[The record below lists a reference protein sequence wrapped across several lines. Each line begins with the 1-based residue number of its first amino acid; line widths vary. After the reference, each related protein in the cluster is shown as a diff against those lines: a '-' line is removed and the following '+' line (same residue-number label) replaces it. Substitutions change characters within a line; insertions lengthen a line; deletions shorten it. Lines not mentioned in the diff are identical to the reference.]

1 MQLFRFG
8 DTLNRR
14 LIVLNPNN
22 LGGSLPILFRRLYV
36 YWFLLLHSHVR
47 LFLPIIQE
55 IKMKKIITF
64 LLSLIIA
71 YSPIYAFAGAAEQW
85 NASPRQ
91 MTIADQGMRT
101 RNGIGV
107 GNVKAANGMINADIT
122 QRVTVDGSNA
132 TINTKVSIPANDDTF
147 ARKTASHAKNLLR
160 GGAYAAGA
168 AAAMQLILDGVG
180 WVIDEGGKVTKKPVD
195 HDSGP
200 VDPVDPTLEYVYK
213 SPYYF
218 KNSAYGSKDSLCRAQ
233 GSAHAGASG
242 LSVTFINLR
251 SDGSACIYNTPTG
264 LFELPVLTVRNPSY
278 DPSAPK
284 PDSVPVPDGE
294 IEDAFYNWF
303 KNNTHSLTDPVTTY
317 IYSPKDSQGN
327 PLPKSPEGSDPS
339 FGPNE
344 ITDEMMDNYM
354 EHRDANMQNPY
365 TTSIADS
372 TQTDTTQ
379 NPDGTKTSTTT
390 NPDGS
395 TTTTR
400 KDTKTDPD
408 TGEVTTTVTETTTL
422 PDGSTSTKTE
432 TSTQTKPKPETTDLP
447 AFCDYAA
454 TLCTWMNRDTEH
466 KADEKSLWE
475 KITDWFDW
483 TKEEPD
489 SDNPDNEV
497 DVEEP
502 EEFDTSIFSKD
513 RFNVSKSCPVAESHT
528 ISLSGISVDFSFDLT
543 PICTVLEFARPA
555 LVACSYLYAAYIVI
569 GAARIG

>member
-1 MQLFRFG
+1 
-8 DTLNRR
+8 
-14 LIVLNPNN
+14 
-22 LGGSLPILFRRLYV
+22 
-36 YWFLLLHSHVR
+36 
-47 LFLPIIQE
+47 
-55 IKMKKIITF
+55 MKKIITF

-85 NASPRQ
+85 NGSPRQ

-132 TINTKVSIPANDDTF
+132 TINTRVAIPANDDTF
-147 ARKTASHAKNLLR
+147 ARKTASHAKNLLK

-168 AAAMQLILDGVG
+168 AAAMKVILDGVG
-180 WVIDEGGKVTKKPVD
+180 WVIDEGGKVNKKPVQD
-195 HDSGP
+195 NTNPHLQNCYQWNGNCVASMAEAVTISRAYSIENYPSYNITSHQVNGRTINFYDKNGLTKDIYTWGYGKNPNYNPSAQP
-200 VDPVDPTLEYVYK
+200 PT
-213 SPYYF
+213 
-218 KNSAYGSKDSLCRAQ
+218 
-233 GSAHAGASG
+233 
-242 LSVTFINLR
+242 
-251 SDGSACIYNTPTG
+251 NTPVSDA
-264 LFELPVLTVRNPSY
+264 EM
-278 DPSAPK
+278 
-284 PDSVPVPDGE
+284 
-294 IEDAFYNWF
+294 EDAFYNWF

-327 PLPKSPEGSDPS
+327 ALPKSPSGSDPS

-365 TTSIADS
+365 TTSISDS

-400 KDTKTDPD
+400 TETKTDPD
-408 TGEVTTTVTETTTL
+408 TGEITTTVTETTTM

-432 TSTQTKPKPETTDLP
+432 TSTQTKPNPETSELP

-483 TKEEPD
+483 TKEDPD
-489 SDNPDNEV
+489 SDNSDNEV

-513 RFNVSKSCPVAESHT
+513 RFNVSKSCPVPETHT

>member
-1 MQLFRFG
+1 
-8 DTLNRR
+8 
-14 LIVLNPNN
+14 
-22 LGGSLPILFRRLYV
+22 
-36 YWFLLLHSHVR
+36 
-47 LFLPIIQE
+47 
-55 IKMKKIITF
+55 MKKIITF

-91 MTIADQGMRT
+91 MTIADMGMRT

-107 GNVKAANGMINADIT
+107 ENVRAANGMINADIT

-168 AAAMQLILDGVG
+168 AAAMGVILDGVG
-180 WVIDEGGKVTKKPVD
+180 WVIDEGGKVNKKPIPNK
-195 HDSGP
+195 S
-200 VDPVDPTLEYVYK
+200 T
-213 SPYYF
+213 SPYIYYVHGGPDNYSV
-218 KNSAYGSKDSLCRAQ
+218 NSVCSGAYIYANTSTNFQAYCGD
-233 GSAHAGASG
+233 G
-242 LSVTFINLR
+242 R
-251 SDGSACIYNTPTG
+251 SISRRVNT
-264 LFELPVLTVRNPSY
+264 SY
-278 DPSAPK
+278 DPTVK
-284 PDSVPVPDGE
+284 PQPQPLSDPE
-294 IEDAFYNWF
+294 MEDAFYNWF

-327 PLPKSPEGSDPS
+327 ALPKSPQGSDPS

-365 TTSIADS
+365 TTSIQDS

-379 NPDGTKTSTTT
+379 NPDGSKTTTTT

-395 TTTTR
+395 KTTTR
-400 KDTKTDPD
+400 TDTKTDPD
-408 TGEVTTTVTETTTL
+408 TGEVTTTVTETTTM
-422 PDGSTSTKTE
+422 PDGSKSTKTE
-432 TSTQTKPKPETTDLP
+432 TSTQTKPKPETTELP

-466 KADEKSLWE
+466 KVDEKSLWE

-489 SDNPDNEV
+489 SDNDNEV
-497 DVEEP
+497 DTKEP
-502 EEFDTSIFSKD
+502 EKFDTAVFKKD
-513 RFNVSKSCPVAESHT
+513 RFNVSNQCPSPETHT
-528 ISLSGISVDFSFDLT
+528 INLSGISVDFSFDLT

-555 LVACSYLYAAYIVI
+555 LIACSYLYAAYIVI
-569 GAARIG
+569 GAARG

>member
-1 MQLFRFG
+1 
-8 DTLNRR
+8 
-14 LIVLNPNN
+14 
-22 LGGSLPILFRRLYV
+22 
-36 YWFLLLHSHVR
+36 
-47 LFLPIIQE
+47 
-55 IKMKKIITF
+55 MKKIITF

-91 MTIADQGMRT
+91 MTIADMGMRT

-107 GNVKAANGMINADIT
+107 GNVKAANGMVNADIT

-147 ARKTASHAKNLLR
+147 KRKTASHAKNLLK

-168 AAAMQLILDGVG
+168 AAAMKLILDGVG
-180 WVIDEGGKVTKKPVD
+180 WVIDEGGKVTKKPEENLA
-195 HDSGP
+195 GP
-200 VDPVDPTLEYVYK
+200 HHEY
-213 SPYYF
+213 YYHNGNDG
-218 KNSAYGSKDSLCRAQ
+218 KEYASVSAA
-233 GSAHAGASG
+233 GSAFLEVLKKGNPGAFNDSTIIGYTLKTIDLYEMQLSSG
-242 LSVTFINLR
+242 HK
-251 SDGSACIYNTPTG
+251 YNMY
-264 LFELPVLTVRNPSY
+264 RAKNPSY
-278 DPSAPK
+278 NPSAPK
-284 PDSVPVPDGE
+284 PANVTVPDGE

-327 PLPKSPEGSDPS
+327 ALPKSPEGSDPS

-365 TTSIADS
+365 TTSIQDS

-379 NPDGTKTSTTT
+379 NPDGSKTTTTT

-395 TTTTR
+395 KTTTR
-400 KDTKTDPD
+400 TDTKTDPD
-408 TGEVTTTVTETTTL
+408 TGELTTTVTETTTN

-432 TSTQTKPKPETTDLP
+432 TSTQTKPKPETTELP

-475 KITDWFDW
+475 KITEWFDW
-483 TKEEPD
+483 TKENPD
-489 SDNPDNEV
+489 SDNSDNEV

-513 RFNVSKSCPVAESHT
+513 RFNVSKSCPVPETHT

>member
-1 MQLFRFG
+1 
-8 DTLNRR
+8 
-14 LIVLNPNN
+14 
-22 LGGSLPILFRRLYV
+22 
-36 YWFLLLHSHVR
+36 
-47 LFLPIIQE
+47 
-55 IKMKKIITF
+55 MKKIITF

-85 NASPRQ
+85 SGTPRQ
-91 MTIADQGMRT
+91 MTIADYGMRT

-132 TINTKVSIPANDDTF
+132 TINTKVAIPANDDSF
-147 ARKTASHAKNLLR
+147 KRKTASHAKNLLK

-168 AAAMQLILDGVG
+168 AAAMKLILDGVG
-180 WVIDEGGKVTKKPVD
+180 WVIDEGGKVTKKPVENFAEPY
-195 HDSGP
+195 H
-200 VDPVDPTLEYVYK
+200 EY
-213 SPYYF
+213 YYYNGSDG
-218 KNSAYGSKDSLCRAQ
+218 KKYASVSAA
-233 GSAHAGASG
+233 GSAFLAFLQRNDSYWEDKTITGYTLKTIDLYEMQLSSG
-242 LSVTFINLR
+242 QKYSMHR
-251 SDGSACIYNTPTG
+251 AK
-264 LFELPVLTVRNPSY
+264 NPSY
-278 DPSAPK
+278 SPSAPK
-284 PDSVPVPDGE
+284 PENVTVPDGE

-327 PLPKSPEGSDPS
+327 ALPKTPDGSDPS

-354 EHRDANMQNPY
+354 EHRDANLQNPY
-365 TTSIADS
+365 TTSIQDS

-379 NPDGTKTSTTT
+379 NPDGSKTTTTT

-395 TTTTR
+395 KTTTR
-400 KDTKTDPD
+400 TDTKTDPD
-408 TGEVTTTVTETTTL
+408 TGEVTTTVTETTTM

-454 TLCTWMNRDTEH
+454 SLCTWMNRDTEH

-483 TKEEPD
+483 TKEDPD
-489 SDNPDNEV
+489 SDNSDNEV

-513 RFNVSKSCPVAESHT
+513 RFNVSKSCPVAETHT

>member
-1 MQLFRFG
+1 
-8 DTLNRR
+8 
-14 LIVLNPNN
+14 
-22 LGGSLPILFRRLYV
+22 
-36 YWFLLLHSHVR
+36 
-47 LFLPIIQE
+47 
-55 IKMKKIITF
+55 MKKIITF

-71 YSPIYAFAGAAEQW
+71 YSPIYAFAGAAE
-85 NASPRQ
+85 RQ
-91 MTIADQGMRT
+91 ESIYDAAMKS

-107 GNVKAANGMINADIT
+107 SNVRAANDMINADIT

-132 TINTKVSIPANDDTF
+132 TINTKVSIPANDDSF
-147 ARKTASHAKNLLR
+147 KRNTAKHAKNLLR

-168 AAAMQLILDGVG
+168 AAAMGLILDGVG
-180 WVIDEGGKVTKKPVD
+180 WVIDEGGKVTKKNPDGVQCSSGSECAYAQYLYRSNPFPVEKTFT
-195 HDSGP
+195 SISALCSYAKGY
-200 VDPVDPTLEYVYK
+200 LNRN
-213 SPYYF
+213 SPCYLLGGTVPYLDNF
-218 KNSAYGSKDSLCRAQ
+218 GGIGTRFINSAY
-233 GSAHAGASG
+233 
-242 LSVTFINLR
+242 
-251 SDGSACIYNTPTG
+251 
-264 LFELPVLTVRNPSY
+264 NPSV
-278 DPSAPK
+278 K
-284 PDSVPVPDGE
+284 PPPGAEVTEGE
-294 IEDAFYNWF
+294 MEDAFYNWF

-317 IYSPKDSQGN
+317 IYSPKDSKGN
-327 PLPKSPEGSDPS
+327 ALPKSPPGSDPS

-354 EHRDANMQNPY
+354 EHRDANLQNPY
-365 TTSIADS
+365 TTSIQDS

-379 NPDGTKTSTTT
+379 NPDGSKTTTTT

-395 TTTTR
+395 KTTTR
-400 KDTKTDPD
+400 TDTKTDPD
-408 TGEVTTTVTETTTL
+408 TGEVTTTVTETTTM

-432 TSTQTKPKPETTDLP
+432 TSTQTKPKPETTELP
-447 AFCDYAA
+447 AFCEYAA
-454 TLCTWMNRDTEH
+454 TLCTWINRDTEH
-466 KADEKSLWE
+466 KAEEKSLWE
-475 KITDWFDW
+475 KITEWFDW
-483 TKEEPD
+483 TKESPD

>member
-1 MQLFRFG
+1 
-8 DTLNRR
+8 
-14 LIVLNPNN
+14 
-22 LGGSLPILFRRLYV
+22 
-36 YWFLLLHSHVR
+36 
-47 LFLPIIQE
+47 
-55 IKMKKIITF
+55 MKKIITF

-71 YSPIYAFAGAAEQW
+71 YSPIYAFAGAAEKW
-85 NASPRQ
+85 SGTPRQ
-91 MTIADQGMRT
+91 MTIADYGMRT

-132 TINTKVSIPANDDTF
+132 TINTKVAIPANDDSF
-147 ARKTASHAKNLLR
+147 KRNTAKHAKNLLK
-160 GGAYAAGA
+160 GGAVAVGA
-168 AAAMQLILDGVG
+168 AIAMDQILDGVG

-195 HDSGP
+195 DGSIQDYHQ
-200 VDPVDPTLEYVYK
+200 T
-213 SPYYF
+213 YYSCLNSTGISSSLF
-218 KNSAYGSKDSLCRAQ
+218 KACEL
-233 GSAHAGASG
+233 GASTDQIFKDQKTISCQSPIANQG
-242 LSVTFINLR
+242 MCTVQRTLKSNNEVSTFEAFYSISNNPNYNPSASPPKNVPV
-251 SDGSACIYNTPTG
+251 SDG
-264 LFELPVLTVRNPSY
+264 EM
-278 DPSAPK
+278 
-284 PDSVPVPDGE
+284 
-294 IEDAFYNWF
+294 EDAFYNWF

-327 PLPKSPEGSDPS
+327 ALPKSPPGSDPS

-365 TTSIADS
+365 TTSISDS

-379 NPDGTKTSTTT
+379 NPDGSKTTTTT

-395 TTTTR
+395 KTTTR
-400 KDTKTDPD
+400 TDIKTDPD
-408 TGEVTTTVTETTTL
+408 TGEVTTTVTETTTM

-447 AFCDYAA
+447 AFCEYAA

-475 KITDWFDW
+475 KITEWFDW

-489 SDNPDNEV
+489 SENPDNEV

-513 RFNVSKSCPVAESHT
+513 RFNVSKSCPVAETHT

>member
-1 MQLFRFG
+1 
-8 DTLNRR
+8 
-14 LIVLNPNN
+14 
-22 LGGSLPILFRRLYV
+22 
-36 YWFLLLHSHVR
+36 
-47 LFLPIIQE
+47 
-55 IKMKKIITF
+55 MKKIITF

-91 MTIADQGMRT
+91 MTIADMGMRT

-132 TINTKVSIPANDDTF
+132 TINTKVSIPANDDSF
-147 ARKTASHAKNLLR
+147 KRNTAKHAKNLLK

-180 WVIDEGGKVTKKPVD
+180 WVIDEGGKVTKKP
-195 HDSGP
+195 DSDVATPHNQYYYYNGNDG
-200 VDPVDPTLEYVYK
+200 VRYSNANSACLAFSNFYGYTPTLVSQERCNLLRPNGEVYTWFDIWK
-213 SPYYF
+213 SP
-218 KNSAYGSKDSLCRAQ
+218 
-233 GSAHAGASG
+233 
-242 LSVTFINLR
+242 
-251 SDGSACIYNTPTG
+251 
-264 LFELPVLTVRNPSY
+264 NPSY
-278 DPSAPK
+278 NPSAPQ
-284 PDSVPVPDGE
+284 PQNVPVSDGE
-294 IEDAFYNWF
+294 MEDAFYNWF

-327 PLPKSPEGSDPS
+327 ALPKSPPGSDPS

-365 TTSIADS
+365 TTSIQDS

-379 NPDGTKTSTTT
+379 NPDGSKTTTTT

-395 TTTTR
+395 KTTTR
-400 KDTKTDPD
+400 TDTKTDPD
-408 TGEVTTTVTETTTL
+408 TGEVTTTVTETTTM

-432 TSTQTKPKPETTDLP
+432 TSTQTKPKPETTELP
-447 AFCDYAA
+447 AFCEYAA

-475 KITDWFDW
+475 KITEWFDW

-489 SDNPDNEV
+489 SENPDNEV

-513 RFNVSKSCPVAESHT
+513 RFNVSKSCPVAETHT